1 MIAFALRGHRLSS
14 HEGQRP
20 RLGDLGRRREKGG
33 SYDPLVRATASE
45 AAETVERT
53 AQDRP
58 GREPELTV
66 VMPCLNEARTIGI
79 CIRKALDSFERIG
92 IVGEVVVAD
101 NGSTD
106 GSQQIAEELGARVV
120 PVERR
125 GYGAAL
131 TGGIAAARGRWVIM
145 GDADDSY
152 DFSNL
157 EPFIEE
163 LRNGYDLVA
172 GNRFK
177 GGIRPGAMP
186 WLHKW
191 LGNPALS
198 FIGKRLYGTP
208 CGDIYC
214 GLRGFDRKKIEQL
227 DIRSS
232 GMEFAIEMIVKATM
246 QGLRVTEVPTTLSP
260 DAEGREPHLNTW
272 TDGWKSVRLLLLYS
286 PKWLFL
292 YPGLFLLAL
301 GIAGMAWLLPGNR
314 SIGGV
319 GFDVSTL
326 LYFSL
331 AVIIG
336 LQAMYFFLTARWF
349 GIMEGLLPD
358 DPLIRRI
365 VERPRRLEWALLGG
379 VLLIAAG
386 LGLSLYALA
395 TWNEASF
402 GQLDYPNTL
411 RIVIP
416 GTTLI
421 ACGMQTVLSALFLG
435 VLGLRRR

>member
-1 MIAFALRGHRLSS
+1 
-14 HEGQRP
+14 
-20 RLGDLGRRREKGG
+20 
-33 SYDPLVRATASE
+33 VRATDDVSTVGADE
-45 AAETVERT
+45 EAETVAAE
-53 AQDRP
+53 ALDV
-58 GREPELTV
+58 EPELTV
-66 VMPCLNEARTIGI
+66 VMPCLNEARTLGI
-79 CIRKALDSFERIG
+79 CIRKAQESFARIG
-92 IVGEVVVAD
+92 IAGEVLIAD

-120 PVERR
+120 HVERR

-152 DFSNL
+152 DFSKL
-157 EPFIEE
+157 ESFVER
-163 LRNGYDLVA
+163 LREGYDLVA

-191 LGNPALS
+191 LGNPMLS
-198 FIGKRLYGTP
+198 FIGRRLYGTP

-214 GLRGFDRKKIEQL
+214 GLRGFDRQKIEQL

-272 TDGWKSVRLLLLYS
+272 RDGWRSVRLLLLYS

-292 YPGLFLLAL
+292 FPGLLLLAI
-301 GIAGMAWLLPGNR
+301 GIAGMAWLVPGER
-314 SIGGV
+314 AIGGV

-326 LYFSL
+326 LYFAL
-331 AVIIG
+331 AVIVG
-336 LQAMYFFLTARWF
+336 LQAVYFFLTARWF
-349 GIMEGLLPD
+349 GIMEGLLPE

-365 VERPRRLEWALLGG
+365 VERPRRLEWALLIGT
-379 VLLIAAG
+379 LLIAAG
-386 LGLSLYALA
+386 LGLSLYALSR
-395 TWNEASF
+395 WNEAGF
-402 GQLDYPNTL
+402 GPLDYPDTL

-416 GTTLI
+416 GATLI
-421 ACGMQTVLSALFLG
+421 CVGMQTVFSALFLG

>member
-1 MIAFALRGHRLSS
+1 MISA
-14 HEGQRP
+14 E
-20 RLGDLGRRREKGG
+20 
-33 SYDPLVRATASE
+33 
-45 AAETVERT
+45 AETTLTPRSDET
-53 AQDRP
+53 P
-58 GREPELTV
+58 EPELSV
-66 VMPCLNEARTIGI
+66 VIPCLNEAQTIAI

-92 IVGEVVVAD
+92 IAGEVVVAD

-120 PVERR
+120 PIEQR

-152 DFSNL
+152 DFSKL
-157 EPFIEE
+157 EPFVER
-163 LRNGYDLVA
+163 LREGFDLVA

-177 GGIRPGAMP
+177 GGIHPHAMP
-186 WLHKW
+186 WLHKY

-198 FIGKRLYGTP
+198 FISRRLYRAP
-208 CGDIYC
+208 VGDIYC
-214 GLRGFDRKKIEQL
+214 GLRGFDREKVLAL
-227 DIRSS
+227 DVRST

-272 TDGWKSVRLLLLYS
+272 RDGWKSMRLLLLYS

-292 YPGLFLLAL
+292 YPGLFLLAI
-301 GIAGMAWLLPGNR
+301 GIAGMAWLIPENR
-314 SIGGV
+314 SIGDV

-336 LQAMYFFLTARWF
+336 LQAVFFFLTARWF
-349 GIMEGLLPD
+349 GITEGLLPED
-358 DPLIRRI
+358 HLIRRI
-365 VERPRRLEWALLGG
+365 VERPRRLEWALLVG
-379 VLLIAAG
+379 LILVAAG
-386 LGLSLYALA
+386 LGLSLYAVVK
-395 TWNEASF
+395 WNEEGF
-402 GQLDYPNTL
+402 GPLNYPDTL

-416 GTTLI
+416 GATLI
-421 ACGMQTVLSALFLG
+421 ACGVQTAFSALFLG

>member
-1 MIAFALRGHRLSS
+1 MR
-14 HEGQRP
+14 
-20 RLGDLGRRREKGG
+20 
-33 SYDPLVRATASE
+33 
-45 AAETVERT
+45 AAEDANTV
-53 AQDRP
+53 AQPTRSVESPAEDRF
-58 GREPELTV
+58 GEQIELTV
-66 VMPCLNEARTIGI
+66 VMPCLNEAATIGT
-79 CIRKALDSFERIG
+79 CIRKAMGSIERMG
-92 IVGEVVVAD
+92 IIGEVVIAD

-106 GSQQIAEELGARVV
+106 GSQRIAEELGARVV

-152 DFSNL
+152 DFSQL
-157 EPFIEE
+157 EPFVEG
-163 LRNGYDLVA
+163 LRSGYDLVA
-172 GNRFK
+172 GNRFR

-186 WLHKW
+186 WLHRH
-191 LGNPALS
+191 LGNPMLS
-198 FIGKRLYGTP
+198 FIGKRLYRTP

-214 GLRGFDRKKIEQL
+214 GLRGFDRRKIEQL
-227 DIRSS
+227 DIRST

-260 DAEGREPHLNTW
+260 DAEGRQPHLNTW
-272 TDGWKSVRLLLLYS
+272 RDGWKSMRLLLLYS

-292 YPGLFLLAL
+292 YPGLFLFAV
-301 GIAGMAWLLPGNR
+301 GIAGMAWLIPGNR
-314 SIGGV
+314 SISGV

-336 LQAMYFFLTARWF
+336 LQAVFFFLTARWF
-349 GIMEGLLPD
+349 AITEGLLPED
-358 DPLIRRI
+358 HTIRRI
-365 VERPRRLEWALLGG
+365 VERPRRLEWALLVG
-379 VLLIAAG
+379 LLLVAAG
-386 LGLSLYALA
+386 LGLSLYAL
-395 TWNEASF
+395 TKWNDADF
-402 GQLDYPNTL
+402 GALNYPDTL

-416 GTTLI
+416 GATLI
-421 ACGMQTVLSALFLG
+421 ACGMQTAFSALFLG

>member
-1 MIAFALRGHRLSS
+1 MR
-14 HEGQRP
+14 
-20 RLGDLGRRREKGG
+20 
-33 SYDPLVRATASE
+33 
-45 AAETVERT
+45 AAEDANTV
-53 AQDRP
+53 AQPTRSVESPAEDRF
-58 GREPELTV
+58 GEQIELTV
-66 VMPCLNEARTIGI
+66 VMPCLNEAATIGT
-79 CIRKALDSFERIG
+79 CIRKAMGSIERMG
-92 IVGEVVVAD
+92 IIGEVVIAD

-106 GSQQIAEELGARVV
+106 GSQRIAEELGARVV

-152 DFSNL
+152 DFSQL
-157 EPFIEE
+157 EPFVEG
-163 LRNGYDLVA
+163 LRSGYDLVA
-172 GNRFK
+172 GNRFR

-186 WLHKW
+186 WLHRH
-191 LGNPALS
+191 LGNPMLS
-198 FIGKRLYGTP
+198 FIGKRLYRTP

-227 DIRSS
+227 DIRST

-260 DAEGREPHLNTW
+260 DAEGRQPHLNTW
-272 TDGWKSVRLLLLYS
+272 RDGWKSMRLLLLYS

-292 YPGLFLLAL
+292 YPGLFLFAV
-301 GIAGMAWLLPGNR
+301 GIAGMAWLIPGNR
-314 SIGGV
+314 SISGV

-336 LQAMYFFLTARWF
+336 LQAVFFFLTARWF
-349 GIMEGLLPD
+349 AITEGLLPED
-358 DPLIRRI
+358 HTIRRI
-365 VERPRRLEWALLGG
+365 VERPRRMEWALLVG
-379 VLLIAAG
+379 LLLVAAG
-386 LGLSLYALA
+386 LGLSLYAL
-395 TWNEASF
+395 TKWNDADF
-402 GQLDYPNTL
+402 GALNYPDTL

-416 GTTLI
+416 GATLI
-421 ACGMQTVLSALFLG
+421 ACGMQTAFSALFLG

>member
-1 MIAFALRGHRLSS
+1 L
-14 HEGQRP
+14 
-20 RLGDLGRRREKGG
+20 
-33 SYDPLVRATASE
+33 TARTAE
-45 AAETVERT
+45 TAAEPKQTPSVPAGESV
-53 AQDRP
+53 A
-58 GREPELTV
+58 PELTV
-66 VMPCLNEARTIGI
+66 VMPCLNEAGTIEI
-79 CIRKALDSFERIG
+79 CIRKAQGSIERLG
-92 IVGEVVVAD
+92 ITGEIVVAD

-106 GSQQIAEELGARVV
+106 GSQEIAEALGARVV
-120 PVERR
+120 PVERK

-152 DFSNL
+152 DFADL
-157 EPFIEE
+157 EPFVRRLQE
-163 LRNGYDLVA
+163 GYDLVA

-186 WLHKW
+186 WLHRR
-191 LGNPALS
+191 LGNPMLS
-198 FIGKRLYGTP
+198 FVGKRLYGTP

-214 GLRGFDRKKIEQL
+214 GLRGFDREKVAAL

-260 DAEGREPHLNTW
+260 DAEGRVPHLNTW
-272 TDGWKSVRLLLLYS
+272 RDGWKSVRLLLLYS

-292 YPGLFLLAL
+292 YPGLFLLVV
-301 GIAGMAWLLPGNR
+301 GIAGMAWLIPGNR
-314 SIGGV
+314 SIGDI

-331 AVIIG
+331 AVIVG
-336 LQAMYFFLTARWF
+336 LQAVFFFLTARWF
-349 GIMEGLLPD
+349 AITEGLLPED
-358 DPLIRRI
+358 HTIRRI
-365 VERPRRLEWALLGG
+365 VERPRRLEWALLVG
-379 VLLIAAG
+379 LLLVAAG
-386 LGLSLYALA
+386 LGLSLYAVA
-395 TWNEASF
+395 KWNDADF
-402 GQLDYPNTL
+402 GALNYPDTL

-416 GTTLI
+416 GATLI
-421 ACGMQTVLSALFLG
+421 ACGMQTAFSALFLG

>member
-1 MIAFALRGHRLSS
+1 MR
-14 HEGQRP
+14 
-20 RLGDLGRRREKGG
+20 
-33 SYDPLVRATASE
+33 
-45 AAETVERT
+45 AAEDANTV
-53 AQDRP
+53 AQPTRSVESPAEDRF
-58 GREPELTV
+58 GEQIELTV
-66 VMPCLNEARTIGI
+66 VMPCLNEAATIGT
-79 CIRKALDSFERIG
+79 CIRKAMGSIERMG
-92 IVGEVVVAD
+92 IIGEVVIAD
-101 NGSTD
+101 NGSSD
-106 GSQQIAEELGARVV
+106 GSQRIAEELGARVV

-152 DFSNL
+152 DFSQL
-157 EPFIEE
+157 EPFVEG
-163 LRNGYDLVA
+163 LRSGYDLVA
-172 GNRFK
+172 GNRFR

-186 WLHKW
+186 WLHRH
-191 LGNPALS
+191 LGNPMLS
-198 FIGKRLYGTP
+198 FIGKRLYRTP

-227 DIRSS
+227 DIRST

-260 DAEGREPHLNTW
+260 DAEGRQPHLNTW
-272 TDGWKSVRLLLLYS
+272 RDGWKSMRLLLLYS

-292 YPGLFLLAL
+292 YPGLFLFAV
-301 GIAGMAWLLPGNR
+301 GIAGMAWLIPGNR
-314 SIGGV
+314 SISGV

-336 LQAMYFFLTARWF
+336 LQAVFFFLTARWF
-349 GIMEGLLPD
+349 AITEGLLPED
-358 DPLIRRI
+358 HTIRRI
-365 VERPRRLEWALLGG
+365 VERPRRLEWALLVG
-379 VLLIAAG
+379 LLLVAAG
-386 LGLSLYALA
+386 LGLSLYAL
-395 TWNEASF
+395 TKWNDADF
-402 GQLDYPNTL
+402 GALNYPDTL

-416 GTTLI
+416 GATLI
-421 ACGMQTVLSALFLG
+421 ACGMQTAFSALFLG